1 MNRCFQMFSSKSRW
15 LSVWFFGI
23 TLVLPGMIA
32 AEETD
37 SPDPITTAADVDRLL
52 NVEFDRQGI
61 EVAPSVSDEDFL
73 RRVSFDLAGQLPTS
87 REVTLFGLN
96 PDIHKRRHIVERLL
110 ASSEYAENWSRYW
123 RDVVFSR
130 ATNQRAILGQ
140 GSFTDWMKTELEQN
154 TPWDEIAREII
165 TASGDI
171 LENGATG
178 LIFAQEA
185 TAEEVAS
192 EVSRIFLGIQIQC
205 ANCHDHPTDSWS
217 REQFHELAAYFPRIS
232 LRPKREGDRLVSYEV
247 VSVLP
252 QQDRRRNIL
261 QENPEGLFRFL
272 DRNRDGKL
280 QESEVARSPLARNFD
295 RLLSLV
301 DTDKDKA
308 INLTELKSFSPPMM
322 PGRGSS
328 EHYMPNLEDPV
339 AQGEKIDPVFF
350 VNAESVGPG
359 AADEVRR
366 ESLAD
371 SLTNA
376 EKNPWLAKAIVNR
389 IWSELLGE
397 GFYMPIDDIGPERS
411 ATHPE
416 ALEVLANGFVASGH
430 DLHWLFKTITA
441 TDAYARQI
449 RPENP
454 ANAAVPFASGKA
466 TRLRSDQLFS
476 AVLQAVNA
484 SEPAGNSP
492 RGQGLYRRGRTPRDG
507 FNDLFGFDPSTPQ
520 ADMTGDVPQA
530 LYLMNSPQV
539 NRAIRATPDTQLGRL
554 LRRFPKDED
563 ALAELYLKVLARE
576 PSAKELQI
584 CRDYIAKI
592 DNRSEAYEDLL
603 WSLLNSSE
611 FLTRR

>member
-1 MNRCFQMFSSKSRW
+1 MPAVIKAGEPN
-15 LSVWFFGI
+15 
-23 TLVLPGMIA
+23 
-32 AEETD
+32 
-37 SPDPITTAADVDRLL
+37 SPDPLETAVEVDRLL
-52 NVEFDRQGI
+52 NTEFERHGI
-61 EVAPSVSDEDFL
+61 EVAPLVSDEDFL

-96 PDIHKRRHIVERLL
+96 PDIHKRTQVVDRLL
-110 ASSEYAENWSRYW
+110 ESSEYSENWARYW

-130 ATNQRAILGQ
+130 ATNQRAIIGR
-140 GSFTDWMKTELEQN
+140 GSFTDWMEAELAQN

-165 TASGDI
+165 TATGDVR
-171 LENGATG
+171 ENGATG

-205 ANCHDHPTDSWS
+205 ANCHDHPTDSWT
-217 REQFHELAAYFPRIS
+217 REQFHELAAFFPRIS
-232 LRPKREGDRLVSYEV
+232 LRPKRDGDRVVSYEV
-247 VSVLP
+247 VGVTP
-252 QQDRRRNIL
+252 QSDRRRAFF
-261 QENPEGLFRFL
+261 QENPERAFRFL

-280 QESEVARSPLARNFD
+280 QKSEVSRSPLGRNFD

-308 INLTELKSFSPPMM
+308 INLEELKSFNPPMM
-322 PGRGSS
+322 PGRGSA
-328 EHYMPNLEDPV
+328 EHFMPNLEDPV

-350 VNAESVGPG
+350 VNTEAVRPG
-359 AADEVRR
+359 ATDEIRR

-371 SLTNA
+371 SLTKS
-376 EKNPWLAKAIVNR
+376 EKNPWLARAIVNR
-389 IWSELLGE
+389 TWSELLGE

-449 RPENP
+449 RPETP
-454 ANAAVPFASGKA
+454 ANSAVPFASGRA
-466 TRLRSDQLFS
+466 TRLRSDQLFT

-484 SEPAGNSP
+484 SEPEGNTP
-492 RGQGLYRRGRTPRDG
+492 RGGGGLYRRAQTPRDG
-507 FNDLFGFDPSTPQ
+507 FNELFSFDPSTPQ

-539 NRAIRATPDTQLGRL
+539 NRAIRATADTQLGRL
-554 LRRFPKDED
+554 LNRFDDDED
-563 ALAELYLKVLARE
+563 ALAELYLMVLARE
-576 PSAKELQI
+576 PSAKELRI
-584 CRDYIAKI
+584 CQDYIA
-592 DNRSEAYEDLL
+592 DVNNRSEAYEDLL

>member
-1 MNRCFQMFSSKSRW
+1 MTRLFNNDSWFSSW
-15 LSVWFFGI
+15 LLGI
-23 TLVLPGMIA
+23 AIVIPGGILA
-32 AEETD
+32 GETE
-37 SPDPITTAADVDRLL
+37 SPDAVRTAADVDRLL
-52 NVEFDRQGI
+52 NAEFERQGV
-61 EVAPSVSDEDFL
+61 EVAPPVSDEDFL
-73 RRVSFDLAGQLPTS
+73 RRVSFDLAGKLPTA

-96 PDIHKRRHIVERLL
+96 PDSQKRQRVVEQLL
-110 ASSEYAENWSRYW
+110 NSSEYAENWSRYW

-130 ATNQRAILGQ
+130 ATNQRANLAQ
-140 GSFTDWMKTELEQN
+140 AAFTEWMESELAQN
-154 TPWDEIAREII
+154 TSWDEIAREII
-165 TASGDI
+165 TATGDVR
-171 LENGATG
+171 ENGATG

-205 ANCHDHPTDSWS
+205 ANCHDHPTDSWK
-217 REQFHELAAYFPRIS
+217 REQFHELAAFFPRIQ

-247 VSVLP
+247 VSVSP
-252 QQDRRRNIL
+252 QNDRRRAFFA
-261 QENPEGLFRFL
+261 ENPERMFRFL

-280 QESEVARSPLARNFD
+280 QKSEVERSPLGRNFD

-301 DTDKDKA
+301 DADKDKA
-308 INLTELKSFSPPMM
+308 INLTELKSFTPPQM

-328 EHYMPNLEDPV
+328 EHYMPNLDDP
-339 AQGEKIDPVFF
+339 ASQGQKTDPVFF
-350 VNAESVGPG
+350 VNAEAVRPG
-359 AADEVRR
+359 ATDEIRR

-371 SLTNA
+371 SLTDA
-376 EKNPWLAKAIVNR
+376 TKNPWLAKAIVNR

-416 ALEVLANGFVASGH
+416 ALEILANGFVESDY

-441 TDAYARQI
+441 TEAYARQI

-454 ANAAVPFASGKA
+454 ADAAVPFASGRA

-476 AVLQAVNA
+476 AVLQAVDAAEPTNDA
-484 SEPAGNSP
+484 S
-492 RGQGLYRRGRTPRDG
+492 RGGGGGLYQRRRTPRDG

-539 NRAIRATPDTQLGRL
+539 NRAVRATGETGLGRL
-554 LRRFPKDED
+554 LERFPNDDD

-576 PSAKELQI
+576 PSANELSI
-584 CRDYIAKI
+584 GKRYLAKVA
-592 DNRSEAYEDLL
+592 NRAEAYEDLL

>member
-1 MNRCFQMFSSKSRW
+1 MTRLFNNDSWFSSW
-15 LSVWFFGI
+15 LLGIAIMIPGVVFG
-23 TLVLPGMIA
+23 G
-32 AEETD
+32 ETER
-37 SPDPITTAADVDRLL
+37 PDAVTTAAEVDRLL
-52 NVEFDRQGI
+52 NAEFERQGV
-61 EVAPSVSDEDFL
+61 EVAPPVSDEDFL
-73 RRVSFDLAGQLPTS
+73 RRVSFDLAGKLPTA

-96 PDIHKRRHIVERLL
+96 PDSQKRQRVVEQLL
-110 ASSEYAENWSRYW
+110 NSSEYAENWSRYW

-130 ATNQRAILGQ
+130 ATNQRANLAQ
-140 GSFTDWMKTELEQN
+140 TAFTEWMESELAQN
-154 TPWDEIAREII
+154 TSWDEIAREII
-165 TASGDI
+165 TATGDVR
-171 LENGATG
+171 ENGATG

-205 ANCHDHPTDSWS
+205 ANCHDHPTDSWK
-217 REQFHELAAYFPRIS
+217 REQFHELAAFFPRIQ
-232 LRPKREGDRLVSYEV
+232 LRPKRDGDRLVSYEV
-247 VSVLP
+247 VSVSP
-252 QQDRRRNIL
+252 QNDRRRAFFS
-261 QENPEGLFRFL
+261 ENPERMFRFL

-280 QESEVARSPLARNFD
+280 QKSEVERSPLGRNFD

-308 INLTELKSFSPPMM
+308 INLTELKSFTPPQM
-322 PGRGSS
+322 PVRGSS
-328 EHYMPNLEDPV
+328 EHYMPNLDDP
-339 AQGEKIDPVFF
+339 ASQGQKTDPVFF
-350 VNAESVGPG
+350 VNAEAVRPG
-359 AADEVRR
+359 ATDEIRR

-371 SLTNA
+371 SLTDA
-376 EKNPWLAKAIVNR
+376 AKNPWLSKAIVNR

-416 ALEVLANGFVASGH
+416 ALEILANGFVESGY

-441 TDAYARQI
+441 TEAYARQI

-454 ANAAVPFASGKA
+454 ADAAVPFASGRA

-476 AVLQAVNA
+476 AVLQAVDA
-484 SEPAGNSP
+484 AEPTNEAN
-492 RGQGLYRRGRTPRDG
+492 RGGGGGLYQRRRTARDG

-539 NRAIRATPDTQLGRL
+539 NRAVRATGETGLGRL
-554 LRRFPKDED
+554 LERFPNDDD

-576 PSAKELQI
+576 PSANELSI
-584 CRDYIAKI
+584 GKRYLAKVA
-592 DNRSEAYEDLL
+592 NRAEGYEDLL